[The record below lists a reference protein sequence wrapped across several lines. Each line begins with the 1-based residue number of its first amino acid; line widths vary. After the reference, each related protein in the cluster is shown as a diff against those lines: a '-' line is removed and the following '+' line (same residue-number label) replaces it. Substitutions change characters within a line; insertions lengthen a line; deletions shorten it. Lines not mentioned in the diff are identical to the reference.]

1 MRHAPLSLL
10 LSAALLLCAACA
22 KTASAQSA
30 EAPASTSTGV
40 DLPRFSA
47 ADVFALEYAA
57 DPQISPSGKT
67 VVYVR
72 RSANALTD
80 GTDSRLWEVDV
91 TTGAHRK
98 LTDHERNESS
108 PRWSPSGDRL
118 AYTLSTDD
126 GSELYV
132 RWMGTG
138 QTARL
143 ATLPHSPQGLQ
154 WRPDGRA
161 LAFSMH
167 VDTEEVGAD
176 FALKMPSKPEGAEW
190 AEPAR
195 VTTRLRHEADGR
207 GYLDPG
213 FSQLFLLPAE
223 GGTPRQLTSGPYDH
237 GTDFAWTPDGRHV
250 ILSANRR
257 PDRELEFR
265 DSEIYALR
273 LADTSLTPLTDNR
286 GPDGNVAVSPD
297 GKTLAY
303 TSNRYNARAYQRNRL
318 FLLDLGAAL
327 SNNAVGSASA
337 KPVVTPQ
344 ALAPDFDR
352 SPTDLT
358 WAADGKSLLCTYTDR
373 GHNVLGRVDVRSGKT
388 TEVTRDL
395 GGTTLGRPYT
405 SGSFSVSETGAVA
418 YTHGEAHR
426 PSDVAVLRRAGEQ
439 SSPNRALLTDLNADL
454 LPYRKLGEVREVT
467 YASRPMR
474 YGADTT
480 TPLQI
485 QGFIVLP
492 PDYDPARRYPLLV
505 ENHGGPILAYGPQWS
520 SEIQLYA
527 AHDYLVFYPNARGS
541 TGYGEAFSDELYRA
555 YPDRDYDDTMAGVD
569 YLIAEGL
576 VHADS
581 LYVTGGSAGG
591 IMTAWIVGKTD
602 RFRAAVVA
610 KPVVNWIS
618 KTLVAD
624 NYFYYANGRYEG
636 QPYENPMHYWEF
648 SPISLVGNITTPTA
662 VLVGLNDLRTPP
674 SEAKQLYHAL
684 KLRGIPTALVE
695 FPGASHGI
703 ANRPSQLVQKVQHT
717 LGWFARYRAE

>member
-1 MRHAPLSLL
+1 MQRLSLL
-10 LSAALLLCAACA
+10 ISLVAAAVQLL
-22 KTASAQSA
+22 AQV
-30 EAPASTSTGV
+30 E
-40 DLPRFSA
+40 LPRFSP
-47 ADVFALEYAA
+47 ADVFALEYAT

-91 TTGAHRK
+91 ASGAHRK
-98 LTDHERNESS
+98 LTDHERGEGS
-108 PRWSPSGDRL
+108 PRWSPNGDRL
-118 AYTLSTDD
+118 AYTLSTDE

-132 RWMGTG
+132 RWMSTG

-143 ATLPHSPQGLQ
+143 ATLPHSPRGVK
-154 WRPDGRA
+154 WSPDGTQ
-161 LAFSMH
+161 LAFAMH
-167 VDTEEVGAD
+167 VDAAEKDAD
-176 FALKMPSKPEGAEW
+176 FALKMPAKPEGAEW
-190 AEPAR
+190 AKPAR

-213 FSQLFLLPAE
+213 FAQLFVLPAE
-223 GGTPRQLTSGPYDH
+223 GGTPRQITSGEADH
-237 GTDFAWTPDGRHV
+237 GTDFDWVPDGSAIV
-250 ILSANRR
+250 LSANRR
-257 PDRELEFR
+257 PDREREFR
-265 DSEIYALR
+265 DSEIYRLR
-273 LADTSLTPLTDNR
+273 LADTTLTKLTDNY

-297 GKTLAY
+297 GRTLAY
-303 TSNRYNARAYQRNRL
+303 TANRYNARAYQRNRL
-318 FLLDLGAAL
+318 FLLDLTRAGA
-327 SNNAVGSASA
+327 
-337 KPVVTPQ
+337 TPR

-352 SPTDLT
+352 SPTDLQ
-358 WAADGKSLLCTYTDR
+358 WSSDGKSIYTTYTDR
-373 GHNVLGRVDVRSGKT
+373 GHTVLGRIDIGSGKVS
-388 TEVTRDL
+388 EVTRDL

-405 SGSFSVSETGAVA
+405 SGSFSLSQNGTVA
-418 YTHGEAHR
+418 YTHGEALR
-426 PSDVAVLRRAGEQ
+426 PSDVGVVTARGQ
-439 SSPNRALLTDLNADL
+439 HSTLTHLNDDL

-467 YASRPMR
+467 YTSRPMR
-474 YGADTT
+474 YGVDTT
-480 TPLQI
+480 SPLQI
-485 QGFIVLP
+485 QGYIVLP
-492 PDYDPARRYPLLV
+492 PDYDAARKYPLLV

-527 AHDYLVFYPNARGS
+527 AQDYVVFYPNARGS

-569 YLIAEGL
+569 YLVAEGL
-576 VHADS
+576 VHPDS

-591 IMTAWIVGKTD
+591 IMAAWMVGKTD

-636 QPYENPMHYWEF
+636 QPYENPMHYWKF
-648 SPISLVGNITTPTA
+648 SPISLVGDITTPTA